1 MRLARL
7 AGHLAAIALSL
18 SSPTVLA
25 QDDNYPSRPIR
36 FLVGFAPGGPAD
48 VVARVYA
55 EKMQSVTGQP
65 AVVENRPGAAG
76 ILVTRLVI
84 KAPPDGYTVMVGSGS
99 LASVQRLN
107 ANAGYDAERELTGV
121 GLMASTSYVIVAR
134 PDFPGSTLKDVVG
147 YSRAGKLNYATGG
160 AGSGPHLHLA
170 YLLEVQAKSSG
181 QHVPYNG
188 TAPTLAAVMGRQ
200 VDIATVVASSA
211 IAQIKAGAVKAIA
224 VTGSKRY
231 FALPEVPTVA
241 QAGYPGFDDS
251 SWIAVWLPAG
261 TPRTVVNRL
270 NDALTKI
277 AEMPETRKRLEE
289 MGFEREPVGSSE
301 DLDRRLADEL
311 SKWDKAIKATR
322 IKLD

>member
-1 MRLARL
+1 
-7 AGHLAAIALSL
+7 
-18 SSPTVLA
+18 
-25 QDDNYPSRPIR
+25 
-36 FLVGFAPGGPAD
+36 
-48 VVARVYA
+48 
-55 EKMQSVTGQP
+55 
-65 AVVENRPGAAG
+65 
-76 ILVTRLVI
+76 
-84 KAPPDGYTVMVGSGS
+84 
-99 LASVQRLN
+99 
-107 ANAGYDAERELTGV
+107 
-121 GLMASTSYVIVAR
+121 
-134 PDFPGSTLKDVVG
+134 
-147 YSRAGKLNYATGG
+147 
-160 AGSGPHLHLA
+160 
-170 YLLEVQAKSSG
+170 VQAKSSG